1 MSGIKCALIFTI
13 GAGVGAATTWF
24 VLKPRYERSTQEQI
38 DSVKEHYRKK
48 YASEPAKEE
57 ESGDISEE
65 TNYNQAVT
73 ELGYSRNLND
83 DEDDKTVDNFESM
96 LRPYVIAPEDFGEY
110 DEYDRISLTY
120 YADSILADEDDEI
133 VEDVENVVGFESLNH
148 FGEYEDDSVYVRNE
162 RRKVDYEILLDTRR
176 YSDVINKNKPYRMD
190 D

>member
-1 MSGIKCALIFTI
+1 MSGIKNALIFII

-24 VLKPRYERSTQEQI
+24 VLKPRYERLTQEQI
-38 DSVKEHYRKK
+38 DSVKEHYKKK
-48 YASEPAKEE
+48 YTGEPENEE
-57 ESGDISEE
+57 TGDILNEE
-65 TNYNQAVT
+65 PEYNKAVT

-83 DEDDKTVDNFESM
+83 DEGDTTVENIESM

-110 DEYDRISLTY
+110 DEYERISLTY